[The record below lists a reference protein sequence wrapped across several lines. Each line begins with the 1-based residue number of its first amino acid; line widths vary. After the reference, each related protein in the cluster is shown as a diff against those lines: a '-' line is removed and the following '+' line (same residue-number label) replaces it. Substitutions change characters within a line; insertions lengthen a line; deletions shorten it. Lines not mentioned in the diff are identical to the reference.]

1 MYERESEI
9 VEVELPDG
17 EVLLA
22 EVEVLGGDVGLL
34 DRFKLDRFAAAAQ
47 LGEVARQAVLK
58 AVPTRPD
65 RLGVQVGMK
74 LVVKGG
80 VLAGVV
86 AETSGEASLTLTM
99 EWDLGSDTD
108 ATGADG
114 A

>member
-17 EVLLA
+17 AVLLA
-22 EVEVLGGDVGLL
+22 EVEVLDGDVALL
-34 DRFKLDRFAAAAQ
+34 DRFKLDRFAAAAR
-47 LGEVARQAVLK
+47 LGDWARQAVLK
-58 AVPTRPD
+58 AVPKRPD
-65 RLGVQVGMK
+65 RLVQVVMK

-86 AETSGEASLTLTM
+86 AETSGEASLNLTM
-99 EWDLGSDTD
+99 EWDLVSGTD
-108 ATGADG
+108 ATDNDG